1 MTSHMTDTQN
11 ESDARGLA
19 IDRVGIR
26 GIRHPLRVR
35 DAGDG
40 GVEQPSIASLALAVD
55 LPAHLKGTHM
65 SRFVEAIS
73 DSGGL
78 LDLCDPRPLPRRL
91 LDLLPAE
98 RAHVVWEFSWFVEK
112 AAPATGRRGLVDYEI
127 RLEADLARDGGF
139 SSLLTIC
146 VPVATLCPCSKAIS
160 EYGAHNQRGVVTFA
174 VRLCEPV
181 ALAELI
187 PLVEQSASCELYSLL
202 KRPDEKVVTERAFD
216 NPVFVED
223 LVRNI
228 ATRAKADR
236 RITSYRV
243 EAENFESI
251 HNHSAWAV
259 LESERRIDPDEE
271 YRRGKLRF
279 RPSR

>member
-1 MTSHMTDTQN
+1 MTDTQN
-11 ESDARGLA
+11 ESDERGLA

-26 GIRHPLRVR
+26 GLRHPLQVR
-35 DAGDG
+35 DATVDAPH
-40 GVEQPSIASLALAVD
+40 QSTIATMALAVD

-65 SRFVEAIS
+65 SRFVEALYK
-73 DSGGL
+73 SGGL
-78 LDLCDPRPLPRRL
+78 LDLANPLSLPKRL
-91 LDLLPAE
+91 LEILPAN
-98 RAHVVWEFSWFVEK
+98 RAHVEWDFPWFVEK
-112 AAPATGRRGLVDYEI
+112 SAPATGRPGLLDYQVK
-127 RLEADLARDGGF
+127 
-139 SSLLTIC
+139 LTIDLTAEQGATSKLTLAI
-146 VPVATLCPCSKAIS
+146 PVATLCPCSKAIS

-174 VRLCEPV
+174 VQTREPI

-223 LVRNI
+223 LVRNVAI
-228 ATRAKADR
+228 RANADP
-236 RITSYRV
+236 RITWYRV

-259 LESERRIDPDEE
+259 IESPT
-271 YRRGKLRF
+271 
-279 RPSR
+279 